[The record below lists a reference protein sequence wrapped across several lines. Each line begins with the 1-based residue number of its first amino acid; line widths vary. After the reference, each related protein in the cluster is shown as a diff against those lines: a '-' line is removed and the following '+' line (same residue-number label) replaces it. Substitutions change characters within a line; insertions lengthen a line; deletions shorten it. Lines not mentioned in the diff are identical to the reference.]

1 MNQMICRAWDQPKS
15 IAHLAQMTAHTRARM
30 PKLLEIM
37 NSIRLSR
44 FCYWQMIDHRTHA
57 AHPRLIN
64 PMAKKI
70 SGKPSRKLRLS
81 QVGQVPQSC
90 LTNGLSCPPTIPF
103 RKP

>member
-1 MNQMICRAWDQPKS
+1 
-15 IAHLAQMTAHTRARM
+15 M
-30 PKLLEIM
+30 PTLLEIM
-37 NSIRLSR
+37 NSMKPSEVY
-44 FCYWQMIDHRTHA
+44 CWYMIDHRIHA
-57 AHPRLIN
+57 AHPRLPK

-90 LTNGLSCPPTIPF
+90 VTNGLSCPPTIPF